1 MKEKAT
7 YTVIAAAIAAGAGA
21 AILAWA
27 ASAAAQ
33 DSVAGKASFAKCQ
46 ACHAVGPGAKNKLG
60 PELNGLAG
68 RKAGA
73 AAGYQYSPALKNAGF
88 AWDQSSFSDFLQN
101 PRTKVP
107 GNKMAFVGMKDKAE
121 VASLWAYLQQFNAD
135 GNQK

>member
-1 MKEKAT
+1 MK
-7 YTVIAAAIAAGAGA
+7 GA
-21 AILAWA
+21 AFYVILTA
-27 ASAAAQ
+27 ARLAESDAAPAQ
-33 DSVAGKASFAKCQ
+33 DSAADKAVFGKCQ
-46 ACHAVGPGAKNKLG
+46 ACHAVGTGAKNKLG

-107 GNKMAFVGMKDKAE
+107 GNKMAFAGMKDKGE
-121 VASLWAYLQQFNAD
+121 IASLWAYLQQLN
-135 GNQK
+135 